1 MVIYC
6 LVYYVDSEGSYVSGD
21 LFCVGSGSTL
31 AYSILDSVGEN
42 EEGRISKVGNN
53 GVGDSKGA
61 VVSNSINVLRSL
73 PLQEAVDIAVA
84 AVQAAA
90 QRDGYSG
97 GYINVLVL
105 NETGCHHIRRLQ
117 ANRQQQLQ
125 AKIVN
130 LIKD

>member
-1 MVIYC
+1 
-6 LVYYVDSEGSYVSGD
+6 VYYVDSEGSYISGD

-31 AYSILDSVGEN
+31 AYSILDSVSEHDQN
-42 EEGRISKVGNN
+42 SRLPNTISLDVNCDKKK
-53 GVGDSKGA
+53 DSRH
-61 VVSNSINVLRSL
+61 VLRSL
-73 PLQEAVDIAVA
+73 PLQKAVDIAVA

-117 ANRQQQLQ
+117 ANQQHLDLY
-125 AKIVN
+125 KT
-130 LIKD
+130 